1 MQGRKTGGRVKGT
14 PNKTTAELKDMI
26 LRALDKA
33 GGEKYLTAQ
42 AALNP
47 QAFLT
52 LVGKILPKDINA
64 NININ
69 EELARRLQE
78 ARERT
83 SRD

>member
-1 MQGRKTGGRVKGT
+1 MGERFGGRQKGT
-14 PNKTTAELKDMI
+14 PNKNTAELKDMI
-26 LRALDKA
+26 LKALNKV
-33 GGEKYLTAQ
+33 GGEKYLAKQ
-42 AALNP
+42 AELNP
-47 QAFLT
+47 QAFMS
-52 LVGKILPKDINA
+52 LVGRILPKDINA